1 MGIYQS
7 NQNLKKQ
14 TAIYRIENCHQD
26 TCDFQNDWSS
36 ATHNVLAAPP
46 GRCLLIRDQK
56 RRPFP
61 QDQWHDCTF
70 PIGPSFHI
78 DISVGSTFS
87 ILTYIWLIFFNGK
100 CRSILPS
107 WTPLI
112 RHGRKS
118 GRENSCFGGKVEG
131 RAMMTIQDMVYQG
144 QNTISWTMLF
154 PYFYVLPFY
163 PPIIGLA
170 PTLMFSNLV
179 VIRCRSWKCI
189 KYRNPCLDAP
199 GS

>member
-1 MGIYQS
+1 MGIYQL

-112 RHGRKS
+112 RHGRKKWS
-118 GRENSCFGGKVEG
+118 GKLLFRGQSWRE
-131 RAMMTIQDMVYQG
+131 
-144 QNTISWTMLF
+144 
-154 PYFYVLPFY
+154 
-163 PPIIGLA
+163 
-170 PTLMFSNLV
+170 SNDDHPRYSV
-179 VIRCRSWKCI
+179 
-189 KYRNPCLDAP
+189 P
-199 GS
+199 GSKYHIMIHVVSIPFMCCHFCHPSLG